1 MLSRILQKRLKTN
14 FIDFLKRKQFF
25 ILKQNLKNETF
36 GYFSYNN
43 SYGFRL

>member
-1 MLSRILQKRLKTN
+1 MLSRILQKRLETN
-14 FIDFLKRKQFF
+14 FVDFLKRKQFF
-25 ILKQNLKNETF
+25 ILNQNLKNETF